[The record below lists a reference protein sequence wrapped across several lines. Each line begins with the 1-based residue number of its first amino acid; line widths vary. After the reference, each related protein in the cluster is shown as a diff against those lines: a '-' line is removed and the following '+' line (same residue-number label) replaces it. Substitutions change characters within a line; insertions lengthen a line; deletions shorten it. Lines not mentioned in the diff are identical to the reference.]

1 MGGQGYIGY
10 GPDGELRLVRDLDKI
25 LDFPFA
31 STSASTF
38 PSSPP
43 SNESSSLSIWEGF
56 RDDWVFDS
64 PASKL
69 SSFPTVATPTTRSP
83 FNSRGRDVFLFE
95 GDCPCYQALPPPSS
109 LGVGY
114 SNTVGSASPPF
125 NDYSESS
132 LLSGDYK
139 AQPERPLICLN
150 ESKMKN
156 HRSRLRGTRKEIK
169 RNRNKVG
176 LKLPSGS
183 FTLFLKV
190 RGSCG
195 SVVEFS
201 FRHSH
206 TVCSSAGVVL
216 SLFVH
221 GTSLRVLASP
231 YSSERAF
238 LVFTAAER

>member
-1 MGGQGYIGY
+1 M
-10 GPDGELRLVRDLDKI
+10 
-25 LDFPFA
+25 
-31 STSASTF
+31 
-38 PSSPP
+38 
-43 SNESSSLSIWEGF
+43 
-56 RDDWVFDS
+56 FDS

-69 SSFPTVATPTTRSP
+69 SSFPTVATPTCVKFLIPPSIPIDDQKEIRRTRSP

-156 HRSRLRGTRKEIK
+156 HRSRLRR
-169 RNRNKVG
+169 
-176 LKLPSGS
+176 SSS
-183 FTLFLKV
+183 FIVYL
-190 RGSCG
+190 
-195 SVVEFS
+195 
-201 FRHSH
+201 
-206 TVCSSAGVVL
+206 
-216 SLFVH
+216 
-221 GTSLRVLASP
+221 LRICD
-231 YSSERAF
+231 
-238 LVFTAAER
+238 